1 MAATVPATALKPAAA
16 SHCVSGAVLCGNPSP
31 LHAYIKRHRTL
42 QENNEGGG
50 GGGLGERGRSRRMS
64 GGQRKINE

>member
-31 LHAYIKRHRTL
+31 LHAYIKRRRTL
-42 QENNEGGG
+42 QENNEGGVG
-50 GGGLGERGRSRRMS
+50 GVWEREGEVEGCR